1 VLIPLHTSTF
11 MQQGQSIQAYRTSN
25 KVESWSPQLR
35 GRRVMGQETEVENRV
50 LRREVSCLGFWEG
63 RTRWFLV
70 GVGVIKA
77 V

>member
-1 VLIPLHTSTF
+1 
-11 MQQGQSIQAYRTSN
+11 
-25 KVESWSPQLR
+25 
-35 GRRVMGQETEVENRV
+35 MGQETEVENRV